1 MQTRHSDRAKPAKKY
16 NPYGDDFVEDK
27 LGMKKT
33 LHDLL
38 DLEEITLSQI
48 VDVDN
53 DQDKKMI
60 RRSVLARSGI

>member
-1 MQTRHSDRAKPAKKY
+1 
-16 NPYGDDFVEDK
+16 
-27 LGMKKT
+27 MKKT
-33 LHDLL
+33 LHDLV
-38 DLEEITLSQI
+38 DLEEITVSQI